1 MGLGWGW
8 VGRVGQGGRGWGLHR
23 KKCDIPGRAGGY
35 LDPAAGVQASQ
46 LYLPGPQFLICKM
59 ARFV

>member
-1 MGLGWGW
+1 MFCDGPEGWG
-8 VGRVGQGGRGWGLHR
+8 GTGEGGGWGLHR

-46 LYLPGPQFLICKM
+46 LYLPGPQFPYL
-59 ARFV
+59 